1 MADNPQPGK
10 LAVILHADV
19 AGSTTLVQQDEHL
32 AHERIQDAFRRFGDT
47 IAKYHG
53 HVRELRGDALLAEF
67 ERASDA
73 VTAALAFQADHS
85 EYIAQLTDTILPIVR
100 VGIAMG
106 EVVVADDTITGAGV
120 VLAQRVEQL
129 AESGGVCITAAIHE
143 SLPQRLPFD
152 QESLGEQAVK
162 GFDEPVRVYRVALK
176 PGAAVPEA
184 ETSRQTQPLS
194 QPRRLIV
201 AFTTMALVIVGGM
214 VIWLKPWAPEFE
226 PASVERMVFPLPG
239 KPSIA
244 VLPFANM
251 SEDPKQEYFVDGM
264 TEDLITDLSKLSGLL
279 VIARNSTFT
288 YKGKAVKVQQVAEE
302 LGVRY
307 VLEGSVRRAGEQ
319 VRINAQLIDAT
330 TGGHLWA
337 ERYDGSLS
345 DVFALQ
351 DQVTQN
357 IIRELAVR
365 LTPGDKARQ
374 AEAIT
379 DDPEAHDAFLRGWA
393 HYVRSSAEDY
403 SAAIPHFEEAIRLD
417 PNYSRAHAVLASIY
431 QVARIRGW
439 QAHLGLTPDDTLEQ
453 AVEHLAEAMKT
464 PTPLAHQVASSFFTG
479 QGQHDEAIAEAE
491 HAVELDTNDPAGYFA
506 MARALAFA
514 GRSVEAA
521 EFIDKAKRLNPYYPA
536 DYDFYSGVVEFGQER
551 FEEAVV
557 SLENAHKLTRDNP
570 GVLMFL
576 IASYGHLGRAADAEP
591 AMEKLRALASTRS
604 MEWIFSATVLDV
616 RWWHFKRKEDAE
628 RLRAGLRLAG
638 LPEFE
643 AEWDLARSER
653 LSGEEIH
660 SLVFGRTMH
669 GRHPVSGIE
678 FTIRRNAGGAFS
690 AEGLWNDTGASRI
703 EDDRL
708 CNQWNKFGASCGVIY
723 RDPTHGSA
731 QGNDYILIQR
741 SGAFPF
747 SILE

>member
-1 MADNPQPGK
+1 MADQDVSRK
-10 LAVILHADV
+10 LAVIVHADV
-19 AGSTTLVQQDEHL
+19 AGSTALVQRDETL
-32 AHERIQDAFRRFGDT
+32 AHQRINAAFQRFSSIIQEYSGT
-47 IAKYHG
+47 VHEI
-53 HVRELRGDALLAEF
+53 RGDALVAGF
-67 ERASDA
+67 ARASDA
-73 VTAALAFQADHS
+73 VCAALSFQRSHTAHN
-85 EYIAQLTDTILPIVR
+85 AQLDDDIVPVVR
-100 VGIAMG
+100 IGIALG
-106 EVVVADDTITGAGV
+106 EEIFADDTVTGPGV

-129 AESGGVCITAAIHE
+129 SAPGGVCVTGAIHE
-143 SLPQRLPFD
+143 AIPQRLPFD

-162 GFDEPVRVYRVALK
+162 GFEEPVRVYRVALK
-176 PGAAVPEA
+176 PGAAVPAA
-184 ETSRQTQPLS
+184 ETRTQTQPPTP
-194 QPRRLIV
+194 PRRLLIALAIV
-201 AFTTMALVIVGGM
+201 ALVVIGGM
-214 VIWLKPWAPEFE
+214 VFWLKPWAPEFE
-226 PASVERMVFPLPG
+226 PASVQRMAFPLPD

-251 SEDPKQEYFVDGM
+251 SDDPKQEYFADGI
-264 TEDLITDLSKLSGLL
+264 TEDLTTDLSKISGLF
-279 VIARNSTFT
+279 VIARNSAFT
-288 YKGKAVKVQQVAEE
+288 YKGKSVKVQQVAEE

-351 DQVTQN
+351 DQVAQN

-374 AEAIT
+374 AETTT

-403 SAAIPHFEEAIRLD
+403 AAAIPHFEEAIRLD

-431 QVARIRGW
+431 QVGRIRGW

-453 AVEHLAEAMKT
+453 ALEHLGEAMKV
-464 PTPLAHQVASSFFTG
+464 PTPLAHQVASSFFTREG
-479 QGQHDEAIAEAE
+479 RHDEAIAEAE
-491 HAVELDTNDPAGYFA
+491 HAIELDTNDPAGYFA

-514 GRSVEAA
+514 GRSAEAA
-521 EFIDKAKRLNPYYPA
+521 EFIDKAKRLNPYYPV

-551 FEEAVV
+551 FEEAAV
-557 SLENAHKLTRDNP
+557 SLENAHKLARDNP

-576 IASYGHLGRAADAEP
+576 IASYGRLGRAADAEP
-591 AMEKLRALASTRS
+591 AMKKLRALASTRS

-616 RWWHFKRKEDAE
+616 RWWRFKREEDAE
-628 RLRAGLRLAG
+628 RLRLGLRLAG

-643 AEWDLARSER
+643 AEWGLARSER

-660 SLVFGRTMH
+660 SLVFGRTMYGH
-669 GRHPVSGIE
+669 HPASGIE
-678 FTIRRNAGGAFS
+678 FTIRRNADGAFT
-690 AEGLWNDTGASRI
+690 AEGLWNDTGMSRI

-708 CNQWNKFGASCGVIY
+708 CNQWSKFGASCGIIY
-723 RDPTHGSA
+723 RNPSRGAA

-741 SGAFPF
+741 SGALPF